1 MNKDLEQYIWLNGE
15 FITVPKD
22 KMDVLSHELCYGLG
36 AFEEIRFYNKK
47 AFNLD
52 EHLELLFKSS
62 KALLLNTP
70 FSFQEIKNACIEII
84 KVNKVEDGYIKPLIF
99 LGNKD
104 ATIGAENYINILI
117 GCWSS
122 IHPLSN
128 SLSDKVPL
136 KLSISSAVKPPFN
149 LLPYQVK
156 ASELNILNKIAEKQ
170 AITQGYDGSLILD
183 YRGYIADSTLGNF
196 FIVKNK
202 TIYTPIPEYCF
213 EGITSKIVIEIA
225 IKNNIEV
232 KEKYITLED
241 LADADEAF
249 ITSTISEI
257 SSIASIGD
265 YIFKNNSISEFIY
278 SKFYQLTLT

>member
-62 KALLLNTP
+62 KALLLNTS